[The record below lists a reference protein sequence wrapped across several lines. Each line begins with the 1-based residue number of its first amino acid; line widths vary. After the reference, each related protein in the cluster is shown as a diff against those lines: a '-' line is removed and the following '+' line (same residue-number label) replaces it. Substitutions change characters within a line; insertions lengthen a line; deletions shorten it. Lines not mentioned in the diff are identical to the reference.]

1 MNQFVFVCLILFS
14 TQHIAQ
20 KPCDFQLKS
29 DSANIL
35 TIINKE
41 AVELINVNVRNNY
54 QIQFIK
60 QDLKNYL
67 KIIVKDDLG
76 IGKKG
81 SLLILCAKNQ
91 IYIKTITLTRIDKTS
106 AFFIIDLNNNYYL
119 DNIKQFGISKI
130 IFNELAEFSLPKH
143 DSDQIKNAALCFFNI
158 VKDNIRLPLK

>member
-1 MNQFVFVCLILFS
+1 
-14 TQHIAQ
+14 
-20 KPCDFQLKS
+20 
-29 DSANIL
+29 
-35 TIINKE
+35 
-41 AVELINVNVRNNY
+41 
-54 QIQFIK
+54 
-60 QDLKNYL
+60 L